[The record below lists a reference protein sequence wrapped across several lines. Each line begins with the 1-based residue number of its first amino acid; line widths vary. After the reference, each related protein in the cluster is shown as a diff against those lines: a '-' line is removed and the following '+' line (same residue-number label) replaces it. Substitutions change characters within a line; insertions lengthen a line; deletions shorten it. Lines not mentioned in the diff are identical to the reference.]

1 MIPKGFIGK
10 QEPTSADRNYVARK
24 SRFVPRA
31 DRLYVATLSATLGKI
46 SPTVT

>member
-1 MIPKGFIGK
+1 MALSGSKSLHQPN
-10 QEPTSADRNYVARK
+10 RNYVARK

-31 DRLYVATLSATLGKI
+31 DRLYVGTLSATLGKI